1 MDQHCFSP
9 KCEIITH
16 LSSTQDD
23 KNDLRIFMP
32 LKTLI
37 QAPETVKIEEQKII
51 YIVYSL
57 VLR

>member
-1 MDQHCFSP
+1 MQ
-9 KCEIITH
+9 IITH

-23 KNDLRIFMP
+23 KNDVRLFMP

-57 VLR
+57 ILR